1 MNVDEIYCSVTDEKL
16 EELCEEAPVIDVGL
30 KKIEVNT

>member
-16 EELCEEAPVIDVGL
+16 EELREEAPVIDVQVQS
-30 KKIEVNT
+30 IEVNT